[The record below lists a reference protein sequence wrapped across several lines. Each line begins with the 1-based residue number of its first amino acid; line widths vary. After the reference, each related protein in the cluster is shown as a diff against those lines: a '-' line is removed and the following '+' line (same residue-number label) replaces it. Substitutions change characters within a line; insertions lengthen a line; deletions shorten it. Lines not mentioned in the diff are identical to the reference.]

1 MAIELDKWIISARE
15 GFAVG
20 GEVLELLDETNA
32 LMNVENLSATMRILG
47 FNRNE
52 EFSTA
57 TGNFVIVPPLA
68 PATVPT
74 AWEFKLTVAQV
85 QALVN
90 GNNQF
95 EVLIADENDVLIG
108 ELSGAIDKKKQ

>member
-20 GEVLELLDETNA
+20 DEVLELLDETNA

-57 TGNFVIVPPLA
+57 TENFVVVLPTA
-68 PATVPT
+68 PAIFST
-74 AWEFKLTVAQV
+74 AWEFKLSIAEVAMFK
-85 QALVN
+85 N
-90 GNNQF
+90 GTNQF